1 MRSLAFVRTSA
12 CRGVRA
18 EARATP
24 DPGVALRTR
33 WLSPGLGTS
42 WDVKLLRCYDDE
54 PHLAPL
60 FKPEEPAIRCL
71 REKELNHVQICHPD
85 NATLPGS
92 KLSPQGAIS
101 VAVFV
106 HPTSP
111 RPRPAEGVHSE
122 RFNRAA
128 FGHAS

>member
-1 MRSLAFVRTSA
+1 M
-12 CRGVRA
+12 
-18 EARATP
+18 
-24 DPGVALRTR
+24 
-33 WLSPGLGTS
+33 
-42 WDVKLLRCYDDE
+42 KLLRCYDDE

-60 FKPEEPAIRCL
+60 FKPEEPVIQCL
-71 REKELNHVQICHPD
+71 REKELNRVQICHPD